1 MKTTGSGKSDRTRQR
16 ILEAAAVAFRE
27 HGVDRVG
34 VRDVMQLAGMTRGGF
49 YFHFA
54 DKDALLAEATREG
67 ARANATVHAEWTEG
81 LPSGK
86 RLQAFIH
93 RYLSG
98 EHRDHPEI
106 GCTLAALSSD
116 IARSNAAPRR
126 AFTEGL
132 DVVVDGLMPLLPHA
146 DEGERR
152 QAAELLIASMAGVIA
167 MARSLSDRRRS
178 NELLAWARRFYVD
191 AFSK

>member
-1 MKTTGSGKSDRTRQR
+1 MKTTGPVKSDRTRQR

-34 VRDVMQLAGMTRGGF
+34 VRDVMQLAGLTRGGF

-67 ARANATVHAEWTEG
+67 GRANAAVHLEWTEG
-81 LPSGK
+81 LPSGE

-93 RYLSG
+93 RYLS
-98 EHRDHPEI
+98 EAHRDHPEI
-106 GCTLAALSSD
+106 GCTLAALGGE
-116 IARSNAAPRR
+116 IARSKAAQRR
-126 AFTEGL
+126 AFSEGL
-132 DVVVDGLMPLLPHA
+132 DAVIDGLMPLLPHA
-146 DEGERR
+146 DEGDRR
-152 QAAELLIASMAGVIA
+152 KGAELLIASMAGVIA

-178 NELLAWARRFYVD
+178 NELLASARRFYAD